1 MLNNIRVENKEY
13 IPKTN
18 EYYNIIFEN
27 IKDIIKNGFSIVN
40 LSFLNEDFINK
51 IDHYLNSNC
60 NIINFC
66 NNYKDFLKLNLI
78 FFSNKNILFNMTD
91 LKNNYLK
98 NNSIDLL
105 LGQNVINNKKNLYE
119 IERILKPDGKFIFLE
134 LVSVEALPYNFKRF
148 ISNSNSMLSNII
160 FDIDSKMKIKY
171 NYEVKPLCN
180 GNFYFGENEIKK
192 LQDFC
197 DLHGF
202 NIKKRNDI
210 LSKIFLVMIKG
221 SIKKK

>member
-171 NYEVKPLCN
+171 K
-180 GNFYFGENEIKK
+180 
-192 LQDFC
+192 
-197 DLHGF
+197 
-202 NIKKRNDI
+202 
-210 LSKIFLVMIKG
+210 SKVISHKA
-221 SIKKK
+221 KN